1 MSSHSGP
8 HTHDHRGSAEGRA
21 RDAGGSLRI
30 ALVITAT
37 VLIVEL
43 IGGIL
48 SNSLALLADA
58 GHMFT
63 DVGALSLSFF
73 ALWFSTRPAT
83 PRKTYGFYRVEIL
96 AALLNGVFLVLISM
110 FIFYE
115 AYQRLMVPQ
124 PVRGNLMLWVALGG
138 LLANLASAYVLFE
151 SQSQSINVRGAFIH
165 VLSDALGSIGAILAS
180 LAIIFFGW
188 NSADAIISAIVA
200 VLILSSSWL
209 LIRDAIDILLEGAPA
224 HINLTTLKDNLL
236 GAEAVLSVHDL
247 HVWTL
252 TSGVVAMSCHVVV
265 GENTHPQSDVLSRV
279 REIVHNRFQID
290 HTTIQIENCGPNG
303 DEFESCD
310 CHFGAR

>member
-1 MSSHSGP
+1 MITASV
-8 HTHDHRGSAEGRA
+8 
-21 RDAGGSLRI
+21 
-30 ALVITAT
+30 LVI
-37 VLIVEL
+37 EL
-43 IGGIL
+43 IGGIY

-73 ALWFSTRPAT
+73 ALWFATRPAT

-124 PVRGNLMLWVALGG
+124 PVRGNLMLWVAVGG
-138 LLANLASAYVLFE
+138 LLANLASAYVLFG
-151 SQSQSINVRGAFIH
+151 SQSHSLNVRGAFVH
-165 VLSDALGSIGAILAS
+165 VISDALGSIGAIVAS
-180 LAIIFFGW
+180 LSIIFFGW
-188 NSADAIISAIVA
+188 NWADAIISAIVA

-209 LIRDAIDILLEGAPA
+209 LIRDAVDILLEGAPA

-236 GAEAVLSVHDL
+236 GAEEVLSVHDL

-265 GENTHPQSDVLSRV
+265 GENTHPQSDVLGRV

-290 HTTIQIENCGPNG
+290 HTTIQIENCGANG
-303 DEFESCD
+303 AEFESCD

>member
-1 MSSHSGP
+1 
-8 HTHDHRGSAEGRA
+8 
-21 RDAGGSLRI
+21 
-30 ALVITAT
+30 
-37 VLIVEL
+37 
-43 IGGIL
+43 
-48 SNSLALLADA
+48 
-58 GHMFT
+58 
-63 DVGALSLSFF
+63 
-73 ALWFSTRPAT
+73 
-83 PRKTYGFYRVEIL
+83 
-96 AALLNGVFLVLISM
+96 M

-124 PVRGNLMLWVALGG
+124 PVRGNLMLWIALGG
-138 LLANLASAYVLFE
+138 LLANLASAYVLFG

-165 VLSDALGSIGAILAS
+165 VVSDTLGSIGAILAS

-188 NSADAIISAIVA
+188 NSADAIISAVVA
-200 VLILSSSWL
+200 VLILSSSWF

-236 GAEAVLSVHDL
+236 GPEEVLSVHDL

-265 GENTHPQSDVLSRV
+265 GENTHPQSDVLSRM

-290 HTTIQIENCGPNG
+290 HTTIQIENCGSNG